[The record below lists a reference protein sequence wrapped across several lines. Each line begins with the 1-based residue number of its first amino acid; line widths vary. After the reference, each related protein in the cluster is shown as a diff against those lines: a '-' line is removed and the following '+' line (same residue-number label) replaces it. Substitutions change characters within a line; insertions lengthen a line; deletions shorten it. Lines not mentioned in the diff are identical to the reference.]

1 MGSKGE
7 EELEE
12 VEEEE
17 EEMEEANDDDDLFGF
32 ARPVIINKRRRR

>member
-1 MGSKGE
+1 MGSEGE

-12 VEEEE
+12 EEEA
-17 EEMEEANDDDDLFGF
+17 ANDDNDLFGF

>member
-1 MGSKGE
+1 MGSEGE

-12 VEEEE
+12 EEEE
-17 EEMEEANDDDDLFGF
+17 TNDDNDLFGF

>member
-1 MGSKGE
+1 MGSEGE
-7 EELEE
+7 EEL
-12 VEEEE
+12 EEEE